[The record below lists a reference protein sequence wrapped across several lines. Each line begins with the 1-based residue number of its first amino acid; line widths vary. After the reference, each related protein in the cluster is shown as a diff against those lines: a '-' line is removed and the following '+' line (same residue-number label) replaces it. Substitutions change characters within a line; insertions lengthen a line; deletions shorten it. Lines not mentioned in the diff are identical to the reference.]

1 MKGKREVAAGLLVAV
16 ALAVLAVVDLGAH
29 GLASTYGAST
39 LYPDLVTVL
48 IVLMAAWIAF
58 ACLLAARRLLAVR
71 RVPPLLL
78 AGAVLV
84 VFLGTATASARIGH
98 RTWERDMFGVPGA
111 CTRADVALLEAVEVP
126 LMRLGPPR
134 GEDDG
139 ACVLLLQSPTSDE
152 RAAVANT
159 GAALRG
165 AGWVPTGATS
175 FVRRGVVLELSTS
188 SHGGPTD
195 VRLSLP

>member
-1 MKGKREVAAGLLVAV
+1 MKGTHVVLAGLLVAV
-16 ALAVLAVVDLGAH
+16 ALAVLAVVGSGAH
-29 GLASTYGAST
+29 ALAATYGAST
-39 LYPDLVTVL
+39 LYPDPVTAV
-48 IVLMAAWIAF
+48 IVLMAAWVAF
-58 ACLLAARRLLAVR
+58 ACLLGARRLLDVH

-84 VFLGTATASARIGH
+84 VFLGTAAASARIGH
-98 RTWERDMFGVPGA
+98 GAWEREVLGVPGA
-111 CTRADVALLEAVEVP
+111 CTEADVALLAAVDAP

-152 RAAVANT
+152 RAAMANT
-159 GAALRG
+159 GAALRE
-165 AGWVPTGATS
+165 AGWMPRGATS
-175 FVRRGVVLELSTS
+175 FTRRGVVLEVSAS
-188 SHGGPTD
+188 SQGGPTD